1 MGTSLYVVVFVH
13 TLWTLLIYLLR
24 LVFLDE
30 FHVYWYGFV
39 MFCSYIKFAVSSYLC
54 RIVFA
59 CRVVVERVH
68 KYKVV
73 NIYLTNFK
81 LWKKS
86 FQ

>member
-1 MGTSLYVVVFVH
+1 MFYSY
-13 TLWTLLIYLLR
+13 LR

-30 FHVYWYGFV
+30 FHVFWYGFV

-54 RIVFA
+54 HIVFA